1 MILFNQQRKNNFTL
15 IELLVVI
22 AIIAILAAL
31 LLPALDSA
39 RKKARTIGCLSNLK
53 TLGTGF
59 NQYTMDFNDYIAYPI
74 APASDLADG
83 VFSGG
88 SAFSDNRGW
97 GAHIA
102 VYFISG
108 YRDPLAWPS
117 ASKPLEKWK
126 PFYCPVDVKGQII
139 KDGGGTLRPRL
150 SYAIPIA
157 LNRHQTMYG
166 VKITNSS
173 LRNSSRIVNLT
184 EPNEK
189 NYDYSKSWVG
199 ATGGGIMAYLVYNY
213 NPALPTLTQRH
224 NLYAATLFLD
234 GHAALVP
241 LSQYQASSIGFGN
254 LSKLELK

>member
-1 MILFNQQRKNNFTL
+1 MQLFFHSRQVKFTL
-15 IELLVVI
+15 IELFIVF
-22 AIIAILAAL
+22 AIIAILASL
-31 LLPALDSA
+31 LLPALDGA
-39 RKKARTIGCLSNLK
+39 RKKARTISCLSNMK

-74 APASDLADG
+74 APASDLSEG

-108 YRDPLAWPS
+108 YRDPLVWPS
-117 ASKPLEKWK
+117 TSRPLEKWK
-126 PFYCPVDVKGQII
+126 PFYCPLDVKGQII

-166 VKITNSS
+166 IKITNPS
-173 LRNSSRIVNLT
+173 LKNSSRIINLT

-189 NYDYSKSWVG
+189 SYDYSKSWVG
-199 ATGGGIMAYLVYNY
+199 VTGGGMMAYLLYNY
-213 NPALPTLTQRH
+213 NPAIPTLTQRH
-224 NLYAATLFLD
+224 NLNAATLFFD
-234 GHAALVP
+234 GHAALAP